1 MQMTQKPWET
11 AHVGVADFMCDEL
24 VLHVET
30 RREKVLQRPSTQ
42 LLFLLRAEE
51 ERKRKQ
57 DGKQTFRQK
66 NWSLN
71 TRREIWWSEICWKY
85 FGAQSAAYLQ
95 DLLRL
100 MKAADGLFTD
110 ECLHT
115 VGGFVAQ
122 KAKWKKSATHYTAG
136 DDVMST
142 WWEIMFCCTMCCD
155 SCVNK

>member
-66 NWSLN
+66 KLKFKYKKRNMMIWNMLKVFWCTVCSIFAGSV
-71 TRREIWWSEICWKY
+71 EAGEGCWWSVYWWMFAHCRGLCSTKSQVKKVCNTLHCRRRCNEH
-85 FGAQSAAYLQ
+85 LMR
-95 DLLRL
+95 DNVLLHNVLWFLR
-100 MKAADGLFTD
+100 
-110 ECLHT
+110 
-115 VGGFVAQ
+115 
-122 KAKWKKSATHYTAG
+122 
-136 DDVMST
+136 
-142 WWEIMFCCTMCCD
+142 
-155 SCVNK
+155 